1 MSLRVTDLFSVD
13 GKVALVTGGATG
25 IGRMIAEGLV
35 VNGARVFIASRKRDV
50 CEQTAEELGRLGSCT
65 PLQVDVADIDSIR
78 QLIAVLSA
86 TSDRLDI
93 LVNNS
98 GTGWVQPL
106 ESYSLD
112 GWDKTLDVNLR
123 AAFYMITAS
132 LPLLRASAAPDD
144 PARIINIGSV
154 AGISQPSTSDNVA
167 YGVSK
172 AGLHHLSTYL
182 AAKLG
187 PEHITVNAIA
197 PGPFPS
203 EMMARTGQLDAL
215 TRGVPVGRPGAA
227 HDAAGTALFLASR
240 AGAYVNGVILPLDG
254 GLLAAGHSS

>member
-1 MSLRVTDLFSVD
+1 
-13 GKVALVTGGATG
+13 LVTGGATG

-50 CEQTAEELGRLGSCT
+50 CEQTAEELGRLGSCI
-65 PLQVDVADIDSIR
+65 PLQVDVADVDSIR
-78 QLIAVLSA
+78 QLIAALSA

-106 ESYSLD
+106 ESYSID

-123 AAFYMITAS
+123 AALYMITAA
-132 LPLLRASAAPDD
+132 LPLLRASATPDD
-144 PARIINIGSV
+144 PARVINIGSV

-187 PEHITVNAIA
+187 PDHITVNAIA
-197 PGPFPS
+197 PGPFES
-203 EMMARTGQLDAL
+203 KMMAETLRNFGDSIAASSPLN
-215 TRGVPVGRPGAA
+215 RIGRPDDMAGAA
-227 HDAAGTALFLASR
+227 IFLASR
-240 AGAYVNGVILPLDG
+240 AGAYVTGAVIPIDG
-254 GLLAAGHSS
+254 GISTTK